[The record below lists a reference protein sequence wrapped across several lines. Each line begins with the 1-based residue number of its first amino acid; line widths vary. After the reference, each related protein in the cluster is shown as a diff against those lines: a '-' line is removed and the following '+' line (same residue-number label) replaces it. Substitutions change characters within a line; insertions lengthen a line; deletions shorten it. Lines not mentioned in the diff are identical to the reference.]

1 MNKVESKPNL
11 TEEPDWD
18 EVMGRFRDHLVAERG
33 LAPLTVRNYLADLAP
48 LRDFMINR
56 GLRGFRDL
64 DRRTVRGFLSWLHEL
79 GYVRTSIARKLSVM
93 RTLFRWLN
101 RMGISEHDP
110 LPPRGA
116 FRLDSRLPRF
126 LSQEEASRL
135 MKSPDPTTNKGIR
148 DRALLELVYAA
159 GLRVSEVSGL
169 NLENINLE
177 TRELRVIG
185 KGTKERIVLI
195 GTAARDAIRAYLS
208 EVRPY
213 VATTETDGA
222 LFVNRYGARLSQRSI
237 QKMVHAQAA
246 HAGLGSQ
253 VHTHTLRHSFA
264 THLLEGGADLR
275 VVQDLLGHASPATT
289 QVYTHITK
297 TEARQ
302 AYMSSHPRA
311 AQRKKDLE
319 KPPSDH

>member
-1 MNKVESKPNL
+1 MS
-11 TEEPDWD
+11 
-18 EVMGRFRDHLVAERG
+18 RFRDHLVAERD

-48 LRDFMINR
+48 LRDFMADRDLNE
-56 GLRGFRDL
+56 FRDL

-79 GYVRTSIARKLSVM
+79 GYVRTSIARKLSAL

-101 RMGISEHDP
+101 RVGLADHDP

-116 FRLDSRLPRF
+116 FKLDSRLPRF
-126 LSQEEASRL
+126 LSQEEASKL
-135 MKSPDPTTNKGIR
+135 VESPDPTSNRGIR
-148 DRALLELVYAA
+148 DKALLELLYAA
-159 GLRVSEVSGL
+159 GLRVSEVSSL
-169 NLENINLE
+169 NLESVNLE

-185 KGTKERIVLI
+185 KGSKERIVLI
-195 GTAARDAIRAYLS
+195 GTAARDAIRTYLS
-208 EVRPY
+208 EVRPQ
-213 VATTETDGA
+213 VASREADGA

-237 QKMVHAQAA
+237 QKTVREQAA
-246 HAGLGSQ
+246 HAGLGTQ

-289 QVYTHITK
+289 QIYTHITN
-297 TEARQ
+297 TEARR

-311 AQRKKDLE
+311 SASSTRGRSEEAKSE
-319 KPPSDH
+319 E